1 MSGPYL
7 PDLFH
12 DMVNITSDDT
22 NSTAVLKLSD
32 EGRFLPG
39 KPLSDEDIAS
49 FRIENCE
56 LISKL
61 GSGGMGTVFL
71 AKQTQLDRLVAIKCL
86 RLESLGQGTLS
97 SKLAMEAVT
106 MAALNHPNIVGC
118 YDVKFDDKYAF
129 IIMEF
134 VPGETSVKDLVM
146 RCRTLPESIVVKILI
161 EAINGL
167 MYIHGKGYVHHDL
180 KPANILIYNEENIVG
195 KKASEIFAS
204 PNTRIK
210 ICDFG
215 IASKST
221 GKSVTDDAGN
231 VIGSP
236 NYMAPEQLTAPLK
249 ADFRS
254 DIYALAGTAL
264 FMLTGKPPFD
274 ISNRILLM
282 ECKLT
287 TDMPSPIQAGA
298 KVSAKFSQIIAKM
311 GRLDPDERY
320 QSYSSLLGDLMELQE
335 RLHAESNIGFS
346 ARKAS
351 FWKRISLVT
360 FGFILVFLGYFANQY
375 INDKFFKVK
384 MISFTDSPG
393 FWSGDIAQ
401 WSIEQKHGGHGN
413 PMVMSASMV
422 TTPISLKY
430 PIMPGQ
436 NIDIDVNLV
445 GVGKVVF
452 GIKDDVSLDMQLSWS
467 SSDGE
472 QINASLVCNETV
484 CPSLAGISSEQEWH
498 SLSFS
503 VMRTGI
509 ILYVDGEMTYMST
522 IPYTGRSIFSVQT
535 DINGAVQLKNCHV
548 YTFKRNSKTFNQ

>member
-1 MSGPYL
+1 M
-7 PDLFH
+7 D
-12 DMVNITSDDT
+12 NITPDDT
-22 NSTAVLKLSD
+22 NSTAVLKLTD
-32 EGRFLPG
+32 EGNVLPG

-49 FRIENCE
+49 FKIENCE

-61 GSGGMGTVFL
+61 GSGGMGAVFL
-71 AKQTQLDRLVAIKCL
+71 AKQTQLDRLVAVKCL
-86 RLESLGQGTLS
+86 RLDSLGEDALS

-118 YDVKFDDKYAF
+118 YDVKFNDKYAF

-134 VPGETSVKDLVM
+134 VPGETSVRDLVI

-180 KPANILIYNEENIVG
+180 KPANILIYNEENIIG
-195 KKASEIFAS
+195 KKATEIFES

-221 GKSVTDDAGN
+221 GKSVTDSNGN

-264 FMLTGKPPFD
+264 YMLTGKPPFD
-274 ISNRILLM
+274 ISNQFLLM

-287 TDMPSPIQAGA
+287 MDLPSPQQAGA
-298 KVSAKFSQIIAKM
+298 KVSSRLSQIIAKM

-320 QSYSSLLGDLMELQE
+320 QSYSSLLNDLMDLQE
-335 RLHAESNIGFS
+335 RLRADSNIGFT

-351 FWKRISLVT
+351 FWKRISIVT
-360 FGFILVFLGYFANQY
+360 FGLILLFCGYYANHF
-375 INDKFFKVK
+375 INDHFFKEK

-393 FWSGDIAQ
+393 YWKGDIAQ
-401 WSIEQKHGGHGN
+401 WSIEQKKDEPGK
-413 PMVMSASMV
+413 PMVMTASMV
-422 TTPISLKY
+422 TTPIALNY

-436 NIDIDVNLV
+436 NININVKLV
-445 GVGKVVF
+445 GAGKAVF
-452 GIKDDVSLDMQLSWS
+452 FIRDDVSLDMQLEWS
-467 SSDGE
+467 SYDGE
-472 QINASLVCNETV
+472 QIQASLYRNFT
-484 CPSLAGISSEQEWH
+484 LLDSSDIPYGREWH
-498 SLSFS
+498 SLKIS
-503 VMRTGI
+503 VERTGI
-509 ILYVDGEMTYMST
+509 VFRVDGDT
-522 IPYTGRSIFSVQT
+522 IYGSKIPPTGRTTISVQT
-535 DINGAVQLKNCHV
+535 DINGAVQLKNCYV
-548 YTFKRNSKTFNQ
+548 YAEATEHEHQSMMPHNGM

>member
-1 MSGPYL
+1 
-7 PDLFH
+7 
-12 DMVNITSDDT
+12 MVNITSDDT
-22 NSTAVLKLSD
+22 NATAVLKLSD
-32 EGRFLPG
+32 EGNVLPG
-39 KPLSDEDIAS
+39 KPLSEEDVAS
-49 FRIENCE
+49 FKIENCE

-61 GSGGMGTVFL
+61 GSGGMGAVFL
-71 AKQTQLDRLVAIKCL
+71 AKQTQLDRLVAVKCL
-86 RLESLGQGTLS
+86 RLDSLGQGALS

-118 YDVKFDDKYAF
+118 YDVKFNDKYAF

-134 VPGETSVKDLVM
+134 VPGETSVKDLVI
-146 RCRTLPESIVVKILI
+146 RSRTLPESIVVRILI

-180 KPANILIYNEENIVG
+180 KPANILIYNEENIIG
-195 KKASEIFAS
+195 KKATEIFES

-221 GKSVTDDAGN
+221 GKSVTDNDGN
-231 VIGSP
+231 IIGSP

-274 ISNRILLM
+274 ISNQVLLM

-287 TDMPSPIQAGA
+287 MDLPSPLQAGA
-298 KVSAKFSQIIAKM
+298 KVSARLSQIIAKM

-320 QSYSSLLGDLMELQE
+320 QSYSSLLNDLMDVQE
-335 RLHAESNIGFS
+335 RLRADSNIGFT
-346 ARKAS
+346 ARRAS

-360 FGFILVFLGYFANQY
+360 FGLILLFCGYYGNHFVNEH
-375 INDKFFKVK
+375 FFKEK

-393 FWSGDIAQ
+393 YWSGDIAQ
-401 WSIEQKHGGHGN
+401 WSIEQKKEEPGK
-413 PMVMSASMV
+413 PMVMSASMI
-422 TTPISLKY
+422 TSPISLKY

-436 NIDIDVNLV
+436 NININVKLV
-445 GVGKVVF
+445 GAGKAVF
-452 GIKDDVSLDMQLSWS
+452 SIRDDVSLDMQLSWAS
-467 SSDGE
+467 IDGE
-472 QINASLVCNETV
+472 RIQASIFHNGTLVESSITEI
-484 CPSLAGISSEQEWH
+484 PSAKDWH
-498 SLSFS
+498 SLKFA
-503 VMRTGI
+503 VERTGI
-509 ILYVDGEMTYMST
+509 VFRVDGDTLYGSR
-522 IPYTGRSIFSVQT
+522 IPYTGRSTFFVQT
-535 DINGAVQLKNCHV
+535 DINGALQLKNCYV
-548 YTFKRNSKTFNQ
+548 YTEITEHGHQSMRPLNGL

>member
-1 MSGPYL
+1 
-7 PDLFH
+7 
-12 DMVNITSDDT
+12 MVNIASNDT
-22 NSTAVLKLSD
+22 NSTAILKLTD
-32 EGRFLPG
+32 EGKVLPG
-39 KPLSDEDIAS
+39 KPLSEEDVAS
-49 FRIENCE
+49 FKIENCE

-61 GSGGMGTVFL
+61 GAGGMGAVFL
-71 AKQTQLDRLVAIKCL
+71 AKQTQLDRLVAVKCL
-86 RLESLGQGTLS
+86 RLDSLGQGALT

-134 VPGETSVKDLVM
+134 VPGETSVKDLVI

-161 EAINGL
+161 EAISGL

-180 KPANILIYNEENIVG
+180 KPANILIYNEENIIG
-195 KKASEIFAS
+195 KKATEIFAS

-221 GKSVTDDAGN
+221 GKSVTDSDGN

-254 DIYALAGTAL
+254 DIYALGGTAL
-264 FMLTGKPPFD
+264 YMLTGKPPFD
-274 ISNRILLM
+274 ISNQVLLM

-287 TDMPSPIQAGA
+287 MDMPSPLQAGA
-298 KVSAKFSQIIAKM
+298 KVSTRLSQIIAKM

-320 QSYSSLLGDLMELQE
+320 QSYSSLLNDLIDVQE
-335 RLHAESNIGFS
+335 RLRAESNIGFT

-360 FGFILVFLGYFANQY
+360 FGFILLFIGYYANQY
-375 INDKFFKVK
+375 VNDRFFKEK
-384 MISFTDSPG
+384 MNSFTDSPG
-393 FWSGDIAQ
+393 SWSGDIAQ
-401 WSIEQKHGGHGN
+401 WSFEQKKEEPGK
-413 PMVMSASMV
+413 PIVMSASMV
-422 TTPISLKY
+422 TTPIGLKY
-430 PIMPGQ
+430 LIMPDQ
-436 NIDIDVNLV
+436 NIDIDVKMM
-445 GVGKVVF
+445 GTGKAVF
-452 GIKDDVSLDMQLSWS
+452 SIKDDVSLNLQLTWASP
-467 SSDGE
+467 DGE
-472 QINASLVCNETV
+472 HINASLLCNDKV
-484 CPSLAGISSEQEWH
+484 DPSLAGISSGEEWH

-503 VMRTGI
+503 VTRNGI
-509 ILYVDGEMTYMST
+509 MIYVDGYMKHMST
-522 IPYTGRSIFSVQT
+522 IPYTGCSTFFIQT
-535 DINGAVQLKNCHV
+535 DVNGAIQLKNCHV
-548 YTFKRNSKTFNQ
+548 YTHNLKKIVNQ

>member
-1 MSGPYL
+1 
-7 PDLFH
+7 
-12 DMVNITSDDT
+12 MVNIASDDT
-22 NSTAVLKLSD
+22 NSTAVLKLSE

-49 FRIENCE
+49 FKIENCE

-71 AKQTQLDRLVAIKCL
+71 AKQMQLDRLVAIKCL
-86 RLESLGQGTLS
+86 RLEDLGQGALS
-97 SKLAMEAVT
+97 SKLATEAVT

-118 YDVKFDDKYAF
+118 YDVKFDEKYAF

-146 RCRTLPESIVVKILI
+146 RCRTLPENIVVKILI

-195 KKASEIFAS
+195 KKASEIFES

-221 GKSVTDDAGN
+221 GKSVTDTDGN

-254 DIYALAGTAL
+254 DIYALAGTAIY
-264 FMLTGKPPFD
+264 MLTGKPPFD
-274 ISNRILLM
+274 ISNQILLM
-282 ECKLT
+282 ECNLT
-287 TDMPSPIQAGA
+287 DDMPSPLQAGA
-298 KVSAKFSQIIAKM
+298 KVSARLSQIIAKM

-320 QSYSSLLGDLMELQE
+320 QSYSSLLNDLTELQE
-335 RLHAESNIGFS
+335 RMHADSNMGFT
-346 ARKAS
+346 ARKAF

-360 FGFILVFLGYFANQY
+360 FGFILLFCGYYAHQY
-375 INDKFFKVK
+375 VNERFFKVK

-393 FWSGDIAQ
+393 YWSGDIAQ
-401 WSIEQKHGGHGN
+401 WAIEQKRDEQGK

-422 TTPISLKY
+422 TTPITLKY
-430 PIMPGQ
+430 SIMPGQ
-436 NIDIDVNLV
+436 NLDIDVKLV
-445 GVGKVVF
+445 GAGKAVF
-452 GIKDDVSLDMQLSWS
+452 SIKDDVSLDLQLTWASP
-467 SSDGE
+467 DGD
-472 QINASLVCNETV
+472 QINASLVCNDMV
-484 CPSLAGISSEQEWH
+484 CPSLAGITSGKEWH

-509 ILYVDGEMTYMST
+509 MLFVDGDMTYMSS
-522 IPYTGRSIFSVQT
+522 IPYTGRSTLSVQT
-535 DINGAVQLKNCHV
+535 DVNGAVQLKNCHV
-548 YTFKRNSKTFNQ
+548 YTYKRNKPIVP

>member
-1 MSGPYL
+1 
-7 PDLFH
+7 
-12 DMVNITSDDT
+12 MVNITSDDT
-22 NSTAVLKLSD
+22 NSTAVLKISAD
-32 EGRFLPG
+32 GRFYPG
-39 KPLSDEDIAS
+39 KPLTEEDIAS
-49 FRIENCE
+49 IKIENCE

-71 AKQTQLDRLVAIKCL
+71 ARQTQLDRLVAIKCL
-86 RLESLGQGTLS
+86 RLDSIGQNALT
-97 SKLAMEAVT
+97 SKLAEEAVT

-118 YDVKFDDKYAF
+118 YDVKFDEKYAF

-134 VPGETSVKDLVM
+134 VPGETSVKDLVA

-221 GKSVTDDAGN
+221 GKSVTDTDGN
-231 VIGSP
+231 IIGSP
-236 NYMAPEQLTAPLK
+236 NYMAPEQLTSPLK

-254 DIYALAGTAL
+254 DIYSLAGTAL
-264 FMLTGKPPFD
+264 YMLTGKPPFD
-274 ISNRILLM
+274 ISNNVLLM

-287 TDMPSPIQAGA
+287 MDMPSPLMAGA
-298 KVSAKFSQIIAKM
+298 KVSNRLSQIIAKM

-320 QSYSSLLGDLMELQE
+320 QSYTSLLNDLNELQE
-335 RLHAESNIGFS
+335 RLHAESNTSFT

-360 FGFILVFLGYFANQY
+360 FGFILVFLGYYIHQY
-375 INDKFFKVK
+375 VNDRFFKVK
-384 MISFTDSPG
+384 MVSFTDSPG
-393 FWSGDIAQ
+393 YWAGDIAQ
-401 WSIEQKHGGHGN
+401 WSIEQKRDEQGK

-430 PIMPGQ
+430 PVMPGQ
-436 NIDIDVNLV
+436 TIDIDVKLV
-445 GVGKVVF
+445 GNGKAVF
-452 GIKDDVSLDMQLSWS
+452 SIRDDVGLDVKLTWNSP
-467 SSDGE
+467 DGDNIE
-472 QINASLVCNETV
+472 ASLVCNDIV
-484 CPSLAGISSEQEWH
+484 CPSLAGISSSKEWH
-498 SLSFS
+498 SLSFW

-509 ILYVDGEMTYMST
+509 MLHVDGEMTYMSS
-522 IPYTGRSIFSVQT
+522 IPYTGRSSFAVQT

-548 YTFKRNSKTFNQ
+548 YTYKKNVMQKNIIP